1 MLSLVKIRIK
11 YIIRHPLLLFFTYIL
26 IPAVI
31 MIAGIYVISDKSP
44 KELETY
50 EKVVFKDFNQ
60 RFSNDSYPTLKDKYY
75 LNFTA
80 FIADSEE
87 TCKKIENILISK
99 NIKLIKDKNI
109 SYTICSTTESKL
121 DNITVNIIK
130 IQKNDDKYKVDLR
143 CGGGNTTEFINK
155 YFHTDFYKGII
166 NYLDIHDKP
175 FIDNL
180 DHFTFY
186 LREDLDGNV
195 ITDAFYASKED
206 YSKKI
211 DKLKIFFELQSLISS
226 ILIELEGKS
235 SQASK
240 DFTMKFGYN
249 KYPDSYRVN
258 DAGEY
263 LGPCAISLLAT
274 LEFALIC
281 YNVNMRMIDEKEHKL
296 NILLERQGISKF
308 KYMLSW
314 FFTHFSVSLISIVAF
329 SLLLAGVTYKHAYLS
344 VINIILYDF
353 SLFSVCVFFSVC
365 IKTVKTGATAIKFYN
380 FCSLFLGFVLV
391 SPETLKVTKVV
402 FSFIPHVNFFNVY
415 YTTFCLG
422 DFENLNFELLFLR
435 AAKTGYF
442 EGIMMYVV
450 DSIFYFGL
458 AIFIQSYKDSGLS
471 FCSYMLSF
479 CKKVSRNADILRP
492 INQVEI
498 LKGEEEPLYEKHFQE
513 LSQLNK
519 QKLDQN
525 QCLKLVNVSK
535 SFDEVKAVKCFNG
548 ELFSNEI
555 FCLLGH
561 NGAGKT
567 TTISMI
573 SGIYDPD
580 EGDIYLNG
588 RSLVTDKKYLYQN
601 IGLCQ
606 QEDIFFD
613 YLTVEEHLAY
623 MSQIKGSQINRQE
636 IEELITKIDLLPK
649 KKSLCSTLS
658 GGQKRKLCIALA
670 LIGNSR
676 IVLLDEPTSGMDVMA
691 RRSLWEFLKNYK
703 KDKIILLTTHFL
715 DEAEYLG
722 DRIGIMTD
730 GEYICCGSSSF
741 LKSKYPC
748 GFNINLLVNSDIFNE
763 NYKVQLF
770 NEILK
775 YEPKAEIKVASKG
788 IFSINI
794 LPNNKNINQIF
805 DYIENSKKDFGIEDF
820 TVASTSLEDVFLKLN
835 NKATFGDQKYSE
847 KKEFSDELNNFMPR
861 KTNFCV
867 QLCAEICRSFY
878 PLIRNKT
885 LFFFELLSGV
895 GFVYV
900 YILFFSDTFTG
911 FWKKTL
917 NNIEVLNAHKI
928 YINGIDKEFFKNSDV
943 YNTYGTYITL
953 SQFDDS
959 SNDIEEFMDNAYK
972 NSFVNIAKGS
982 LCVKKEQG
990 KSNYEV
996 YNTETSNGLYGYL
1009 YANTMLFFSAFLQ
1022 KEYDIKAT
1030 IFYEMVYNPFSANVG
1045 SIISDLMGMYSLLAV
1060 CIINFF
1066 GLVLFLGGLML
1077 EKIKEKRTNIK
1088 HLLYLSGSNIF
1099 SYWVGFF
1106 IVDYIKLAIFAVL
1119 LIIPIYKVSN
1129 VATFFGLDMLI
1140 INLSSL
1146 SFIYFISFFCSKDDE
1161 GAKILFLFVIG
1172 FIIVV
1177 ILYFVVWR
1185 PDSEDI
1191 FPLLFDAYKPTIFD
1205 FTPVTS
1211 MVLSFIRLMASFTLF
1226 EEFDKF
1232 NEGEKQDDIGGLKR
1246 PEVYL
1251 LTSFISQI
1259 INVVVY
1265 TLLLAFAESGLLGKL
1280 IHAME
1285 IGMYGENDLKT
1296 APLAPIAPKISDNIN
1311 NTIEDYS
1318 INNVESPLINNA
1330 QKSIPLSNSNVINT
1344 SSNQYKMNAYP
1355 NQYNPNQYNLNQYN
1369 NNQYNLNQYNQV
1381 QNFQNQYNQVQN
1393 ASNYHQSLDF
1403 NFNGENLKGDP
1414 LQNPYVLQEI
1424 QKVYSEK
1431 ELSSRVINVTKTFY
1445 PCCACCRRGKVR
1457 AINHLHLGLE
1467 PNEKFGLLGF
1477 NGSGK
1482 TTTFR
1487 AITNEILFDSGS
1499 INLFGYDTKKQFD
1512 QIRTI
1517 IGYCPQINPLFDFM
1531 RVRELIHFY
1540 SKLKTCNE
1548 TPEEICEKFGLKKY
1562 INTYTIN
1569 LSGGNKRKL
1578 TFAIAMMNK
1587 PTLLLLDE
1595 PSTGVDPESR
1605 RVMWRNINELSNS
1618 GHKYNM
1624 ILTTHSMEEAE
1635 ILCDT
1640 VSWFKAG
1647 NFITLGNPEK
1657 LKIKFS
1663 AGYKMHIKFDSN
1675 KLAYQNINDINKTF
1689 EQICTM
1695 VDGFN
1700 KPVVSKFILSNQ
1712 NFEPYLISLM
1722 HVVQKIRDKVKK
1734 ISLYLIGKDY
1744 SFELVIQ
1751 IINDKKKDLFC
1762 EILNLKNTDDTV
1774 DELTI
1779 SMQSLEN
1786 ILTALD

>member
-1 MLSLVKIRIK
+1 
-11 YIIRHPLLLFFTYIL
+11 
-26 IPAVI
+26 
-31 MIAGIYVISDKSP
+31 
-44 KELETY
+44 
-50 EKVVFKDFNQ
+50 
-60 RFSNDSYPTLKDKYY
+60 
-75 LNFTA
+75 
-80 FIADSEE
+80 
-87 TCKKIENILISK
+87 
-99 NIKLIKDKNI
+99 
-109 SYTICSTTESKL
+109 
-121 DNITVNIIK
+121 
-130 IQKNDDKYKVDLR
+130 
-143 CGGGNTTEFINK
+143 
-155 YFHTDFYKGII
+155 
-166 NYLDIHDKP
+166 
-175 FIDNL
+175 
-180 DHFTFY
+180 
-186 LREDLDGNV
+186 
-195 ITDAFYASKED
+195 
-206 YSKKI
+206 
-211 DKLKIFFELQSLISS
+211 
-226 ILIELEGKS
+226 
-235 SQASK
+235 
-240 DFTMKFGYN
+240 
-249 KYPDSYRVN
+249 
-258 DAGEY
+258 
-263 LGPCAISLLAT
+263 
-274 LEFALIC
+274 
-281 YNVNMRMIDEKEHKL
+281 
-296 NILLERQGISKF
+296 
-308 KYMLSW
+308 
-314 FFTHFSVSLISIVAF
+314 
-329 SLLLAGVTYKHAYLS
+329 
-344 VINIILYDF
+344 
-353 SLFSVCVFFSVC
+353 
-365 IKTVKTGATAIKFYN
+365 
-380 FCSLFLGFVLV
+380 
-391 SPETLKVTKVV
+391 
-402 FSFIPHVNFFNVY
+402 
-415 YTTFCLG
+415 
-422 DFENLNFELLFLR
+422 
-435 AAKTGYF
+435 
-442 EGIMMYVV
+442 
-450 DSIFYFGL
+450 
-458 AIFIQSYKDSGLS
+458 
-471 FCSYMLSF
+471 
-479 CKKVSRNADILRP
+479 
-492 INQVEI
+492 
-498 LKGEEEPLYEKHFQE
+498 
-513 LSQLNK
+513 
-519 QKLDQN
+519 
-525 QCLKLVNVSK
+525 
-535 SFDEVKAVKCFNG
+535 
-548 ELFSNEI
+548 
-555 FCLLGH
+555 
-561 NGAGKT
+561 
-567 TTISMI
+567 
-573 SGIYDPD
+573 
-580 EGDIYLNG
+580 
-588 RSLVTDKKYLYQN
+588 
-601 IGLCQ
+601 
-606 QEDIFFD
+606 
-613 YLTVEEHLAY
+613 
-623 MSQIKGSQINRQE
+623 
-636 IEELITKIDLLPK
+636 
-649 KKSLCSTLS
+649 
-658 GGQKRKLCIALA
+658 
-670 LIGNSR
+670 
-676 IVLLDEPTSGMDVMA
+676 
-691 RRSLWEFLKNYK
+691 
-703 KDKIILLTTHFL
+703 
-715 DEAEYLG
+715 
-722 DRIGIMTD
+722 
-730 GEYICCGSSSF
+730 
-741 LKSKYPC
+741 
-748 GFNINLLVNSDIFNE
+748 
-763 NYKVQLF
+763 
-770 NEILK
+770 
-775 YEPKAEIKVASKG
+775 
-788 IFSINI
+788 
-794 LPNNKNINQIF
+794 
-805 DYIENSKKDFGIEDF
+805 
-820 TVASTSLEDVFLKLN
+820 
-835 NKATFGDQKYSE
+835 
-847 KKEFSDELNNFMPR
+847 
-861 KTNFCV
+861 
-867 QLCAEICRSFY
+867 
-878 PLIRNKT
+878 
-885 LFFFELLSGV
+885 
-895 GFVYV
+895 
-900 YILFFSDTFTG
+900 
-911 FWKKTL
+911 
-917 NNIEVLNAHKI
+917 
-928 YINGIDKEFFKNSDV
+928 
-943 YNTYGTYITL
+943 
-953 SQFDDS
+953 
-959 SNDIEEFMDNAYK
+959 
-972 NSFVNIAKGS
+972 
-982 LCVKKEQG
+982 
-990 KSNYEV
+990 
-996 YNTETSNGLYGYL
+996 
-1009 YANTMLFFSAFLQ
+1009 
-1022 KEYDIKAT
+1022 
-1030 IFYEMVYNPFSANVG
+1030 
-1045 SIISDLMGMYSLLAV
+1045 
-1060 CIINFF
+1060 
-1066 GLVLFLGGLML
+1066 ML

-1205 FTPVTS
+1205 ITPVTS

-1548 TPEEICEKFGLKKY
+1548 TPKEICEKFGLKKY
-1562 INTYTIN
+1562 IIN

-1675 KLAYQNINDINKTF
+1675 KLAYQSINDINKTF
-1689 EQICTM
+1689 EQICTI